1 MSIRTCLDGTHVFK
15 STAHSSASDSL
26 PSREKN
32 KASGLCYSSGKR
44 TKSDKIVEV
53 QRTEKF
59 PLGVKVESMAE
70 VGFKCGLEG

>member
-1 MSIRTCLDGTHVFK
+1 M
-15 STAHSSASDSL
+15 
-26 PSREKN
+26 
-32 KASGLCYSSGKR
+32 
-44 TKSDKIVEV
+44 EV